1 MKLKKLLAAGLSVAL
16 GLSLSAPA
24 LAAEA
29 ADERLTRVTLA
40 VKGTLGIGEEYT
52 EFYGEPDETALGTR
66 WSLTWKNEDEEL
78 NVTATGEGK
87 VLSLNRWEG
96 GSVVEPVTAGSSGG
110 LSFPAMSRSQAGT
123 CAQTFLSK
131 VLEENEVVTFTDEWE
146 ESLSA
151 ESYSFRGTV
160 ALNGL
165 PSPMTVFVRVRLSDG
180 AVTRFWRGDLSDYA
194 GTPGAAETAV
204 TEEAARALLKGTLSL
219 RLEYVLEWDGKEDSE
234 KKAVLRYLPNTTDA
248 FYVDAATGDLVNL
261 TELQAKLRQQYDAAA
276 GDMKTANTTLR
287 VEAAADEGEATLT
300 DVELEGVA
308 KLEGVLDKEALDQ
321 KIRAWQELGLEAYTL
336 GTAGYSVDRE
346 TGEVTARVSYARNTA
361 EGICRRYV
369 TVDAKTGALLGMYG
383 SNPYRTRQDGAAY
396 ITARAAQ
403 TKGEAFLK
411 ALWPDQ
417 YGKTE
422 VYNAPDGDADATEWS
437 FTFAQ
442 KVNGY
447 FFPGNSITVRV
458 DAANGSIM
466 GFSKSFDDAMT
477 FDSAQGLI
485 SEEAAVAAWCGT
497 FPVELAYLEVPVALD
512 MTQEFELLRSAGYSY
527 YNALKP
533 GYALGERDGWYTGVD
548 AKTGEPVKTEQSQ
561 RVKMAYD
568 DLEGHWAADILN
580 ELARYNVG
588 WQGGKAEA
596 DKALTQ
602 LDYIVLLAAANGY
615 SYDPANDGDTDRLY
629 DFVIRQGLL
638 TGEERQEDKALTRGE
653 MVKMLLDSMGYRHV
667 AGLKGIFRCDFAD
680 ADTIAA
686 EQLGYAAL
694 AQGLG
699 LVTGDS
705 QNNYA
710 PDRPAVRC
718 EGAVLLWKAMKR

>member
-24 LAAEA
+24 LASEA

-123 CAQTFLSK
+123 CAQTFLGK
-131 VLEENEVVTFTDEWE
+131 VLEENEVVTFADEWE

-287 VEAAADEGEATLT
+287 VEAAADEGGATLT

-346 TGEVTARVSYARNTA
+346 TGEVTARVSYARK
-361 EGICRRYV
+361 R
-369 TVDAKTGALLGMYG
+369 
-383 SNPYRTRQDGAAY
+383 
-396 ITARAAQ
+396 
-403 TKGEAFLK
+403 F
-411 ALWPDQ
+411 Q
-417 YGKTE
+417 Y
-422 VYNAPDGDADATEWS
+422 
-437 FTFAQ
+437 
-442 KVNGY
+442 
-447 FFPGNSITVRV
+447 PG
-458 DAANGSIM
+458 
-466 GFSKSFDDAMT
+466 
-477 FDSAQGLI
+477 L
-485 SEEAAVAAWCGT
+485 
-497 FPVELAYLEVPVALD
+497 P
-512 MTQEFELLRSAGYSY
+512 
-527 YNALKP
+527 
-533 GYALGERDGWYTGVD
+533 
-548 AKTGEPVKTEQSQ
+548 
-561 RVKMAYD
+561 
-568 DLEGHWAADILN
+568 
-580 ELARYNVG
+580 
-588 WQGGKAEA
+588 
-596 DKALTQ
+596 
-602 LDYIVLLAAANGY
+602 
-615 SYDPANDGDTDRLY
+615 
-629 DFVIRQGLL
+629 
-638 TGEERQEDKALTRGE
+638 
-653 MVKMLLDSMGYRHV
+653 
-667 AGLKGIFRCDFAD
+667 
-680 ADTIAA
+680 
-686 EQLGYAAL
+686 
-694 AQGLG
+694 
-699 LVTGDS
+699 
-705 QNNYA
+705 
-710 PDRPAVRC
+710 
-718 EGAVLLWKAMKR
+718 

>member
-24 LAAEA
+24 LASEA
-29 ADERLTRVTLA
+29 TDERLTRVTLA

-78 NVTATGEGK
+78 NVTATREGK

-123 CAQTFLSK
+123 CAQTFLGK
-131 VLEENEVVTFTDEWE
+131 VLEENEVVTFADEWE

-321 KIRAWQELGLEAYTL
+321 KIRTWQELGLEAYTL
-336 GTAGYSVDRE
+336 GTAGYSVDQI
-346 TGEVTARVSYARNTA
+346 G
-361 EGICRRYV
+361 
-369 TVDAKTGALLGMYG
+369 
-383 SNPYRTRQDGAAY
+383 
-396 ITARAAQ
+396 RA
-403 TKGEAFLK
+403 
-411 ALWPDQ
+411 
-417 YGKTE
+417 
-422 VYNAPDGDADATEWS
+422 
-437 FTFAQ
+437 
-442 KVNGY
+442 
-447 FFPGNSITVRV
+447 
-458 DAANGSIM
+458 
-466 GFSKSFDDAMT
+466 
-477 FDSAQGLI
+477 
-485 SEEAAVAAWCGT
+485 
-497 FPVELAYLEVPVALD
+497 
-512 MTQEFELLRSAGYSY
+512 
-527 YNALKP
+527 
-533 GYALGERDGWYTGVD
+533 
-548 AKTGEPVKTEQSQ
+548 
-561 RVKMAYD
+561 
-568 DLEGHWAADILN
+568 
-580 ELARYNVG
+580 
-588 WQGGKAEA
+588 
-596 DKALTQ
+596 
-602 LDYIVLLAAANGY
+602 
-615 SYDPANDGDTDRLY
+615 
-629 DFVIRQGLL
+629 
-638 TGEERQEDKALTRGE
+638 
-653 MVKMLLDSMGYRHV
+653 HV
-667 AGLKGIFRCDFAD
+667 
-680 ADTIAA
+680 
-686 EQLGYAAL
+686 
-694 AQGLG
+694 
-699 LVTGDS
+699 
-705 QNNYA
+705 
-710 PDRPAVRC
+710 
-718 EGAVLLWKAMKR
+718 